1 MSIRTRSRKATPKQP
16 ESALRRWLK
25 ERSIT
30 EVECLVPDITGNA
43 RGKIIPADKFSH
55 DYGTRLPEGIFA
67 TTVTGDFP
75 DDYYALTSPSDSDM
89 HLRPDA
95 STVRMV
101 PWATDPTAQVIHD
114 CYTKDG
120 DPHELAPRNVL
131 RRVLDAYAQVKLQ
144 PVVAPELEFFL
155 VQKNTDPDFPLLPPA
170 GRSGRPETARQS
182 YSIDAVNEFDPI
194 LDLMYDYC
202 DAMELDVD
210 TLIHES
216 GAAQLEVNFTHADPL
231 SRADQVFLFKRT
243 MREAALRHGVYAT
256 FLAKPMETEPGSA
269 MHIHQSLLHADTGKN
284 VFSGKREGCFSDTFA
299 HYLGGLQKYI
309 PMAMGLLAPNV
320 NSYRRL
326 MFGEVSPSNVLWG
339 FDNRTCGLRVPIDVP
354 QNMRVESRFAGS
366 DANPY
371 LAMAAT
377 LACGLLGIREKLE
390 PTAPIS
396 SNGKEQ
402 GYDLPRSLGEAL
414 DELEGCDALQ
424 EMLGQRFVRAY
435 ISVKRKEY
443 ETFFRVISSWERE
456 FLLLNV

>member
-1 MSIRTRSRKATPKQP
+1 MSRRQTRSDPPAEPADN
-16 ESALRRWLK
+16 SLRRWLK
-25 ERSIT
+25 ERRIT
-30 EVECLVPDITGNA
+30 EVECLVPDITGIA

-67 TTVTGDFP
+67 TTVTGDYP
-75 DDYYALTSPSDSDM
+75 DDYYELTSPSDSDM
-89 HLRPDA
+89 FLRPDPG
-95 STVRMV
+95 TVRMV
-101 PWATDPTAQVIHD
+101 PWAADPTAQVIHD
-114 CYTKDG
+114 CWTKDG
-120 DPHELAPRNVL
+120 EPHDLAPRNVL
-131 RRVLDAYAQVKLQ
+131 RRVLKAYEEAGLQ

-216 GAAQLEVNFTHADPL
+216 GAAQLEVNFTHADAL

-243 MREAALRHGVYAT
+243 MREAALRHGIYAT
-256 FLAKPMETEPGSA
+256 FLAKPMENEPGSA
-269 MHIHQSLLHADTGKN
+269 MHIHQSLLDRRTGAN
-284 VFSGKREGCFSDTFA
+284 VFAGKEVGKERKTFL
-299 HYLGGLQKYI
+299 HYMGGLQKYA
-309 PMAMGLLAPNV
+309 PMTMAFFAPNV

-326 MFGEVSPSNVLWG
+326 AIGQVAPINVQWG
-339 FDNRTCGLRVPIDVP
+339 YDNRTCGLRVPKDSLE
-354 QNMRVESRFAGS
+354 NTRVESRFAGS

-377 LACGLLGIREKLE
+377 LACGLLGLQEKLQ
-390 PTAPIS
+390 PTRPLAS
-396 SNGKEQ
+396 SAQDIGFE
-402 GYDLPRSLGEAL
+402 LPRSLGEAL
-414 DELEGCDALQ
+414 DELEGCAPLRAL
-424 EMLGQRFVRAY
+424 LGERFVRAY